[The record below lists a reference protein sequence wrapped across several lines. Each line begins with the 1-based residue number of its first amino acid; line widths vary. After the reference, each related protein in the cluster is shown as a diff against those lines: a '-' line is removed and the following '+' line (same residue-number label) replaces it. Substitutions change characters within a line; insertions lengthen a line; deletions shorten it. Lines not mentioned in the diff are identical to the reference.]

1 MASLSHALKEA
12 KGKPKDY
19 LILTGMCGEGEKDLD
34 QIENLI
40 GKEFE

>member
-19 LILTGMCGEGEKDLD
+19 LILTGMCGVKKIWID
-34 QIENLI
+34 
-40 GKEFE
+40 